1 MAGLTLASMGSAFP
15 HRITRPVIEVLNLT
29 CRMRKLVRPSTLQ
42 WKGSYIEGRVHVQLN
57 PAVAWMQ
64 DGGNFQTPDHQSH
77 IPYKVFTT
85 NIGGAVQLSDNVL
98 AAGSGGENN
107 AVDVIKSEMETIT
120 KTLLKVEN
128 GAFPRDGTGILCS
141 IRGSNSNGVDNPT
154 AADVTVYV
162 SDLRLLMTKGVY
174 EVRDPNNNYASRG
187 TITVTKRNNTISTGT
202 YGNYSSITIA
212 SPGLPTGVTAGDV
225 MVKQGTYGVAL
236 VGLEKLVDNSAVT
249 LQGVDVSLYPEW
261 ASPVIAS
268 GGNPLDATLFRQLL
282 AAIKQG
288 AEEEAES
295 LDLVWLTNNWQLI
308 EVEEL
313 YEEDLRIQP
322 SDSQKGLPVVLKT
335 AFGTVRPETDPDFP
349 FQEHICIN
357 PSALFLAQQSELHWR
372 GVGGQN
378 LVPSQQAAVHNGT
391 VWMSEQMYITNR
403 KTCGKITGSSET
415 SKWPY

>member
-1 MAGLTLASMGSAFP
+1 MAGLTLSSMGSAFP

-29 CRMRKLVRPSTLQ
+29 CRMRKLCRPSTLQ

-64 DGGNFQTPDHQSH
+64 DGGNFQVPDHQSH
-77 IPYKVFTT
+77 VPFKVFTT

-128 GAFPRDGTGILCS
+128 GAFPRDGTGILAS
-141 IRGSNSNGVDNPT
+141 VRGSSTAGVDTPT
-154 AADVTVYV
+154 AGDTSVFV
-162 SDLRLLMTKGVY
+162 SDLRLLITKGIY
-174 EVRDPNNNYASRG
+174 EVRDPNNNFNLIG
-187 TITVTKRNNTISTGT
+187 NVTLTKRNNTITTGSF
-202 YGNYSSITIA
+202 GNYANITIA
-212 SPGLPTGVTAGDV
+212 APGLPAGTQAGMV
-225 MVKQGTYGVAL
+225 LVKQSTYGVAL
-236 VGLEKLVDNSAVT
+236 TGLEKLVDNSPVI
-249 LQGVDVSLYPEW
+249 LQGVDAGQYPEW
-261 ASPVIAS
+261 TSPVIPS
-268 GGNPLDATLFRQLL
+268 NGNPLDATLFRQLL

-288 AEEEAES
+288 AEEEQES
-295 LDLVWLTNNWQLI
+295 LNLVWLTNNWQLI

-313 YEEDLRIQP
+313 YEEDLRIQVG
-322 SDSQKGLPVVLKT
+322 DSKKGMPVTLQT

-372 GVGGQN
+372 GIGGQN

-391 VWMSEQMYITNR
+391 VWMSEQLYITNR
-403 KTCGKITGSSET
+403 KTCGKITGASET
-415 SKWPY
+415 QKWPY